1 MNAAAVL
8 TADALRNELGIEVRT
23 FQKRWAKIL
32 GYSYRASK
40 ECESKEIAA
49 MRQAYAK
56 KVTKVSMVVGN
67 QFESPQVNVPAAS
80 MPTKEIHENR
90 SLTSSKPQVKV
101 PAAMNQKKDYQRI
114 ALLSAFIL
122 PTIASVSNTLIVS
135 HALSGNIITSI
146 AITGVASASSLLF
159 LFAGAKGVSSWVVI
173 ALTLGFEAF
182 CNSASVFKALMG
194 SMSYSISTVSGE
206 PSEFLQM
213 VSVFT
218 NSDHQDTATIIA
230 IFTAVMICFAQ
241 TSAIFELKKT
251 KKQ

>member
-1 MNAAAVL
+1 MNAAAAI
-8 TADALRNELGIEVRT
+8 TADGLRNQLGIEVRT
-23 FQKRWAKIL
+23 FQKRWAKVL

-40 ECESKEIAA
+40 QCEAIEIQA
-49 MRQAYAK
+49 MREAYAK
-56 KVTKVSMVVGN
+56 RVTKVSMVVGN
-67 QFESPQVNVPAAS
+67 QFDSPQVNVPAAS
-80 MPTKEIHENR
+80 MPDKEIHER

-101 PAAMNQKKDYQRI
+101 PAAMNKGKDYQRI

-122 PTIASVSNTLIVS
+122 PTLASVSNTLIVS

-159 LFAGAKGVSSWVVI
+159 LFAGAKGISSWVVV

-194 SMSYSISTVSGE
+194 TMSYSISTVSGE

-230 IFTAVMICFAQ
+230 VFTAVMICFAQ

-251 KKQ
+251 KK